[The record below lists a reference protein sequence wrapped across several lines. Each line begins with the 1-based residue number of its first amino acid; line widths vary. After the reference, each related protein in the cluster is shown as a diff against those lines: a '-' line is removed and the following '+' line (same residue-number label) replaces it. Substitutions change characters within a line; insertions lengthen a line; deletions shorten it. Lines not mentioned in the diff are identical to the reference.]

1 MFPEKV
7 QLNAKL
13 RRDAKLRLKH
23 QVENTGLYDI
33 VDRWKLRLKDLNNN
47 WLSSGSS
54 EDLKKLEEAKAQIQQ
69 QVKDVVDYI
78 KDKRYL
84 KLSSKSKP
92 EKWVA
97 RYGREFY
104 ELDSNRQYVP
114 TEEEL
119 SRIKVGD
126 YWLRLEDGS
135 IVAQFN
141 LKQSTKANPKWFY
154 LKLEHPIEIEDII

>member
-1 MFPEKV
+1 MNKT
-7 QLNAKL
+7 NAKL

-23 QVENTGLYDI
+23 QIENTGLYDI
-33 VDRWKLRLKDLNNN
+33 ADRWKLRLKDLNNN

-54 EDLKKLEEAKAQIQQ
+54 EDLKQLEEAKAQIKQ
-69 QVKDVVDYI
+69 QVKEVVGST

-92 EKWVA
+92 EKWAV
-97 RYGREFY
+97 RYREYFY
-104 ELDSNRQYVP
+104 ALDPNRQYSP

-126 YWLRLEDGS
+126 YWLLLEDGS

-141 LKQSTKANPKWFY
+141 LKQSTKANPKWFH
-154 LKLEHPIEIEDII
+154 LKLEHPIEIEDLI